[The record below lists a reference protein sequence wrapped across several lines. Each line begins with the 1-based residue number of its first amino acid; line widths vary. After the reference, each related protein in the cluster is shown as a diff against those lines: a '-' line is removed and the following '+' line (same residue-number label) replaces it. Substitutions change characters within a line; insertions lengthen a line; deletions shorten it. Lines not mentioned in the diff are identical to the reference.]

1 MKEYKMKKRQF
12 PRGMTVIEII
22 AVLFIASILF
32 ALAAPFVSRVTRAFK
47 RHSATRVIASML
59 RNTRA
64 LAVSSSATYSLRYD
78 SANSLLY
85 IADGNGDRTG
95 KNYSIYITVA
105 MMNGTPT
112 LDPGLTRIDFF
123 RDGSCALV
131 PPGGSVVIR
140 CAPDVRLDRISITT
154 ATGQIKIEKNL

>member
-1 MKEYKMKKRQF
+1 MEKRQIS
-12 PRGMTVIEII
+12 RGMTVVEII

-32 ALAAPFVSRVTRAFK
+32 ALSAPFVSRVTRGFK

-59 RNTRA
+59 RNTRT
-64 LAVSSSATYSLRYD
+64 LAVSSSATYSLCYD

-95 KNYSIYITVA
+95 KTYSIRITIA
-105 MMNGTPT
+105 MVNGTPT
-112 LDPGLTRIDFF
+112 LDPSLTRIDFF

-131 PPGGSVVIR
+131 PAGGSVVVR
-140 CAPDVRLDRISITT
+140 CAPDVRLDRISVTT